1 MRYFAID
8 FFSYSNLTQP
18 SHDTRLVSKS
28 TLKCEQELKIFKAT
42 KNFQSH
48 EMATYA
54 RISGLPLLPSHIWRN
69 VLSYLD
75 PTDLIRK
82 FWIFLDI
89 LMKSLLNF
97 STAMLFTNLL
107 ESSKKYIFLEKIN
120 FFLTLVRQAVTF
132 LF

>member
-1 MRYFAID
+1 MFGNKIFFKIANIFNNKIHTQGLFLRYFAID

-42 KNFQSH
+42 KKLQSH
-48 EMATYA
+48 EMASYA
-54 RISGLPLLPSHIWRN
+54 RISGLPELPSHIWRN

-75 PTDLIRK
+75 PMDLTRK

-89 LMKSLLNF
+89 FVESLLNF
-97 STAMLFTNLL
+97 STAKLFTD
-107 ESSKKYIFLEKIN
+107 
-120 FFLTLVRQAVTF
+120 
-132 LF
+132 